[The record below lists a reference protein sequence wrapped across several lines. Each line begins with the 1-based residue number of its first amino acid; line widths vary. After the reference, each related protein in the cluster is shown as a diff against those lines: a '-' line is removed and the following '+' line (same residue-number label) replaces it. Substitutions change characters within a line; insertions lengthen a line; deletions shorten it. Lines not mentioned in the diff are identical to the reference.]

1 MNGKIHYLAHYLV
14 NPSHNITF
22 SVIGAGGT
30 GSKVLTSLAR
40 INQAL
45 IGLGRDSI
53 EVTVYDDDRV
63 SEANI
68 GRQLFSPQDI
78 GQYKGEVLTTRLNR
92 FFGTDWIF
100 RPIRYT
106 EKNATMTNIVISC
119 VDTVKSR
126 KEIYKTLKWK
136 GHSSYRDY
144 ENFFYWLD
152 FGNGRDYGQ
161 AILGSKLMEQ
171 PDSSFIPIKKLKN
184 IFDIYPDLQD
194 EEDDGPSCSM
204 AEALQKQDLFINSTL
219 VELGMGMLWK
229 LLKDYHIDYQGIYL
243 NLATMNMKK
252 IQL

>member
-1 MNGKIHYLAHYLV
+1 MSDKMHYLANYLV

-45 IGLGRDSI
+45 IGLGRDAI

-63 SEANI
+63 SQANI
-68 GRQLFSPQDI
+68 GRQLFSPADI

-92 FFGTDWIF
+92 FFGTDWQF
-100 RPIRYT
+100 KPIRYT
-106 EKNATMTNIVISC
+106 EENATMTNIVISC
-119 VDTVKSR
+119 VDSVKSR
-126 KEIYKTLKWK
+126 KEIHKTIYWK
-136 GHSSYRDY
+136 QNTHRDY

-161 AILGSKLMEQ
+161 AILGSKDIEQ
-171 PDSSFIPIKKLKN
+171 PSSKYTTVGKLNN
-184 IFDIYPDLQD
+184 IFDIYPNLEDTEKD
-194 EEDDGPSCSM
+194 EPSCSM
-204 AEALQKQDLFINSTL
+204 AEALFKQDLFINSTL

-229 LLKDYHIDYQGIYL
+229 LLKDYYIDYQGIYL
-243 NLATMNMKK
+243 NLNSVNMKK
-252 IQL
+252 IRL